1 MRSGSLLG
9 VELLDEPRRRI
20 ADLGTLALPV
30 REALSLVAE
39 RVLACRRLGIVKTDA
54 LDEAA
59 VARALRIRDHQIK
72 KRALFCAAACQS
84 DHNHGKAN
92 PENAERA

>member
-1 MRSGSLLG
+1 L
-9 VELLDEPRRRI
+9 I
-20 ADLGTLALPV
+20 
-30 REALSLVAE
+30 AE
-39 RVLACRRLGIVKTDA
+39 RLLAGRRFGVVKTDA

-59 VARALRIRDHQIK
+59 IARALRIRDHQIK
-72 KRALFCAAACQS
+72 KRALFGAAACQS